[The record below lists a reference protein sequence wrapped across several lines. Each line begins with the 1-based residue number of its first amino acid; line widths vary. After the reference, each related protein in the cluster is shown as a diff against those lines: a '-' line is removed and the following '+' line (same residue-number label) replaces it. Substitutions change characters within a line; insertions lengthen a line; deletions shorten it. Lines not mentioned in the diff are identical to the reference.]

1 MIMRDRLSI
10 LDELMC
16 SAKQILDIHKTV
28 ADTAVRA
35 LEHAKVYMLA
45 KETNPQDVINI
56 YNRIHQIDIETLK
69 TINSIIERFPVEHT
83 VQELQLLE
91 FFRNLSE
98 RQRQDLLVYIE
109 KEVLMK
115 GKRNGK

>member
-10 LDELMC
+10 LDELIT
-16 SAKQILDIHKTV
+16 SAKQVLETHKSV

-45 KETNPQDVINI
+45 KDTNPQDVVNI
-56 YNRIHQIDIETLK
+56 YNRIHQIDIETLR

-98 RQRQDLLVYIE
+98 RQRQDLLTYIE
-109 KEVLMK
+109 REVLSK
-115 GKRNGK
+115 GRK